1 MLRVQI
7 VMVGIIGV
15 LLALPVQ
22 ALTDSV
28 ASSVPADG
36 QLSFDT
42 TTDARHSA
50 TRLAKKKKRKKR
62 RKKSSKQKKK
72 TAENKDSTK
81 EPAQETEKAATAEA
95 EAPKETPASATA
107 AASEGTTTESIPATP
122 TPAPAPAP
130 AAANASPTTTN
141 GEEANKRV
149 EAKGLDARVRRLTD
163 ALARSLKRL
172 PGDIREQS
180 FAVMPFQETG
190 EDTADN
196 QLGLVVADLVVTNLA
211 RDHRLQL
218 TERSQLNRI
227 VEEQEL
233 GAMGFVEPDQAAR
246 IGVLAGANALVLGEI
261 LDLGESFQVG
271 ARVVDANSGQVLAVE
286 AMELP
291 KAELIAFSADAVVL
305 RSRSGA
311 FFRSLVVPG
320 WGQVYNRE
328 PGKAAIVGATVGAL
342 ILGSAGTALSGWLT
356 GRAYQTFGD
365 DERSDA
371 VKEGL
376 NPSDVVEGLRE
387 SANLQYTIAA
397 GLAGGVLI
405 VWLGN
410 AVEAYLSGV
419 DVENLDAAL
428 AKR

>member
-1 MLRVQI
+1 MARVQI
-7 VMVGIIGV
+7 FIIGTIGA
-15 LLALPVQ
+15 LLAFPSGAFTVPVSSP
-22 ALTDSV
+22 DSLGTLLSPD
-28 ASSVPADG
+28 APHAD
-36 QLSFDT
+36 DEEP
-42 TTDARHSA
+42 
-50 TRLAKKKKRKKR
+50 TRLAQKKKRKKR
-62 RKKSSKQKKK
+62 SKSSKRKKK
-72 TAENKDSTK
+72 
-81 EPAQETEKAATAEA
+81 EKATADQA
-95 EAPKETPASATA
+95 ES
-107 AASEGTTTESIPATP
+107 TTEARKALAEE
-122 TPAPAPAP
+122 APAPTKSPAQKEDAAAVSDAQPETTPSQTPPTESP
-130 AAANASPTTTN
+130 AAESTEPATANQAQASN
-141 GEEANKRV
+141 RV
-149 EAKGLDARVRRLTD
+149 EAKGLDARIRRLTD

-190 EDTADN
+190 EETESN

-233 GAMGFVEPDQAAR
+233 GALGFVEPEQAAR
-246 IGVLAGANALVLGEI
+246 IGVLAGATALVLGEI

-271 ARVVDANSGQVLAVE
+271 ARVVDASSGQVLAVE

-342 ILGSAGTALSGWLT
+342 ILGSAGTALSAWLT
-356 GRAYQTFGD
+356 QRAYGTFGD
-365 DERSDA
+365 EERANA

-376 NPSDVVEGLRE
+376 NPSDVVGDLRN
-387 SANLQYTIAA
+387 SANLQYSIAA
-397 GLAGGVLI
+397 SLAGGVVL

-410 AVEAYLSGV
+410 AVDAYLSGV

>member
-72 TAENKDSTK
+72 TAEKEDSPK

-172 PGDIREQS
+172 PS
-180 FAVMPFQETG
+180 MT
-190 EDTADN
+190 
-196 QLGLVVADLVVTNLA
+196 
-211 RDHRLQL
+211 
-218 TERSQLNRI
+218 
-227 VEEQEL
+227 
-233 GAMGFVEPDQAAR
+233 
-246 IGVLAGANALVLGEI
+246 
-261 LDLGESFQVG
+261 
-271 ARVVDANSGQVLAVE
+271 
-286 AMELP
+286 
-291 KAELIAFSADAVVL
+291 
-305 RSRSGA
+305 
-311 FFRSLVVPG
+311 
-320 WGQVYNRE
+320 
-328 PGKAAIVGATVGAL
+328 
-342 ILGSAGTALSGWLT
+342 
-356 GRAYQTFGD
+356 
-365 DERSDA
+365 
-371 VKEGL
+371 
-376 NPSDVVEGLRE
+376 
-387 SANLQYTIAA
+387 
-397 GLAGGVLI
+397 
-405 VWLGN
+405 
-410 AVEAYLSGV
+410 
-419 DVENLDAAL
+419 
-428 AKR
+428 